1 MTVDT
6 VPVSMTVNGRAVGP
20 IDIPEDLMMLEFLQE
35 YLNLTGTR
43 YSCGQGVCRACTI
56 IVDGADGRSEA
67 VPACITGAAW
77 LDGRRVRT
85 VEGHATRDADGRV
98 TALAPIQ
105 QAFLDHFSFQCSY
118 CAPGFVNGAV
128 VLLERL
134 ERAPVPRDR
143 VEETVLAAMDP
154 HICRCT
160 GYVRYLSAIREVVL
174 ATPGLTTTP
183 SGGPRST

>member
-1 MTVDT
+1 MFFE
-6 VPVSMTVNGRAVGP
+6 NGV
-20 IDIPEDLMMLEFLQE
+20 ILEKIFQCCQLFILLWLEFNQLFQEFGNGLQIIDCIRKNARNVIFIFLE
-35 YLNLTGTR
+35 LTL
-43 YSCGQGVCRACTI
+43 SCDLEELR
-56 IVDGADGRSEA
+56 
-67 VPACITGAAW
+67 
-77 LDGRRVRT
+77 LDDV
-85 VEGHATRDADGRV
+85 
-98 TALAPIQ
+98 
-105 QAFLDHFSFQCSY
+105 FLDHFSFQCSY

-174 ATPGLTTTP
+174 ATPGLTTP
-183 SGGPRST
+183 ADGKQST